1 MDNRK
6 TSQGFAKFSIKTLVY
21 VVMIVVAIVCATTAY
36 SFGSQ
41 IFSNEGVDPKP
52 GTDMTFTVDEGTS
65 IESFGKTL
73 EEFNVIKSSRVFTV
87 QSYLYEV
94 KKKRKQLRNQRENS
108 VIVDERI
115 VTYMHSLEKPNNN
128 VLEEIEQQAHID
140 GVPIIRKEMES
151 FLRVMLTI
159 TKPKRILEL
168 GTAVGYSA
176 ILMSEAIEKDESI
189 ITIENYEKRI
199 VQARDNF
206 KKADKEDVIT
216 MLEGDAMEIMPG
228 LEGDSFDFVFM
239 DAAKAQYIHFLP
251 EVMRLMKKGAV
262 LITDNVL
269 QEGDIIQSKYV
280 VRRRDR
286 TIHKR
291 MREYLEVVKNH
302 PELET
307 TIVPIGDGITISVKK

>member
-1 MDNRK
+1 M
-6 TSQGFAKFSIKTLVY
+6 
-21 VVMIVVAIVCATTAY
+21 
-36 SFGSQ
+36 
-41 IFSNEGVDPKP
+41 
-52 GTDMTFTVDEGTS
+52 
-65 IESFGKTL
+65 
-73 EEFNVIKSSRVFTV
+73 
-87 QSYLYEV
+87 
-94 KKKRKQLRNQRENS
+94 
-108 VIVDERI
+108 IVDERI
-115 VTYMHSLEKPNNN
+115 VTYMHSLEKPNNS

-176 ILMSEAIEKDESI
+176 ILMSEAIEKDAS
-189 ITIENYEKRI
+189 RI